1 MLETS
6 LDLLYIIIAFCVL
19 WLTIFICLWLF
30 YIIMIIR
37 KIYQITKTIKEK
49 LKLIDELTQTAK
61 NKLEHATLYIDL
73 AAQGIGKI
81 IGYIK
86 NRKDETAEVSSTSKK
101 SKKKSKKTV

>member
-6 LDLLYIIIAFCVL
+6 LDLLYIIIAFCIL
-19 WLTIFICLWLF
+19 WLTIFTCWWLF

-37 KIYQITKTIKEK
+37 RVYQITKTIKEK

-61 NKLEHATLYIDL
+61 NKLEHASMYVDL

-81 IGYIK
+81 IGFIK
-86 NRKDETAEVSSTSKK
+86 NKK
-101 SKKKSKKTV
+101 TEHEESVPPKRKKKEKVI

>member
-6 LDLLYIIIAFCVL
+6 LDLLYIIIAFCIL
-19 WLTIFICLWLF
+19 WLTIFICWWLF
-30 YIIMIIR
+30 YIVMIIR
-37 KIYQITKTIKEK
+37 RVYQIIKTIKEK

-61 NKLEHATLYIDL
+61 NKLEHASLYVDL

-86 NRKDETAEVSSTSKK
+86 NKKTEQETATSK
-101 SKKKSKKTV
+101 SKRKKT

>member
-6 LDLLYIIIAFCVL
+6 LDLLYIIIAFCIL
-19 WLTIFICLWLF
+19 WLTIFICWWLF
-30 YIIMIIR
+30 YIVMIIR
-37 KIYQITKTIKEK
+37 RVYQITKTIKEK

-61 NKLEHATLYIDL
+61 NKLEHASLYVDL

-86 NRKDETAEVSSTSKK
+86 NKKTERKEPAPPKTI
-101 SKKKSKKTV
+101 KKKTKAK